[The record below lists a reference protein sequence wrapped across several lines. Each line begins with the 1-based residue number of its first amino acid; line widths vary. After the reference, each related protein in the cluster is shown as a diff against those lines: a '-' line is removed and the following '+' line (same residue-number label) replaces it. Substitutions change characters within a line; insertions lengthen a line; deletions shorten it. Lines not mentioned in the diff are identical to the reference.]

1 MIWLWLYLGL
11 GLVFGLG
18 VYVQNARR
26 PKSDMSQLLASMRGT
41 QSIADQILE
50 KVVAPALGSILVVT
64 AWPAVIWFIFKE
76 RRNEKREAK
85 RRSDA
90 VFRVRPEDLLGQT
103 TIAEVE
109 ASNFVK
115 DPLNAVPDL
124 PFGHLNAAWT
134 DFMSKRPADAVLW
147 SFACDW
153 TSEWGTQ
160 FSRRGYVW
168 VLEGALSPWMLTQD
182 DAIKDDHDQ

>member
-11 GLVFGLG
+11 GLVFGFG

-41 QSIADQILE
+41 QSKTDQILE

-76 RRNEKREAK
+76 RGNEKREAK

-90 VFRVRPEDLLGQT
+90 VFRVRPGDLL
-103 TIAEVE
+103 
-109 ASNFVK
+109 
-115 DPLNAVPDL
+115 
-124 PFGHLNAAWT
+124 
-134 DFMSKRPADAVLW
+134 
-147 SFACDW
+147 
-153 TSEWGTQ
+153 
-160 FSRRGYVW
+160 
-168 VLEGALSPWMLTQD
+168 
-182 DAIKDDHDQ
+182 